1 MGVKYR
7 AEFQDINAVDWR
19 IDIDEAGYSGSV
31 NTFTVA
37 APGFTATWE
46 GDGAKV
52 GESPIRASKAVVHW
66 LVKNSTEETFLDT
79 LATSSELKYTILIY
93 QGITPTLW
101 WLGTVLPDLCVFE
114 NRYYPYAFDLT
125 ATDGLGRLEDF
136 DFTYATNIS
145 NTDTPTLGTILT
157 EALKPNKLDTFY
169 GASDVYLRTSLEYYE
184 SSMGTVARSPLE
196 VIRARRGAFLKNYDK
211 ADHSGLWEPIT
222 CKEALEKV
230 LRSLALRIEFSR
242 GSYRIYQHQNYRAS
256 TYTEYRYT
264 KTGINVS
271 GYSTSATINTR
282 SGGTWQSSDLK
293 LTSGATYTYFPALK
307 TATVSAE
314 RRRMF
319 EVTQATFQ
327 TGTKSVFMGDIDT
340 TIPWRIT
347 GKVWVESTKAVSR
360 LSITIGRYNSAT
372 GQFTHFVRL
381 TEDKTTNQAYEEPG
395 TVKWVQIT
403 IPTSSRVGY
412 NFGYNIPA
420 AFSEAVNGKVLVDVD
435 VKIPATAT
443 NLGSDIRIYIVAEDY
458 ARAYAYGSPTGATS
472 PGTWADIK
480 WQGSLAFEGM
490 ADTANQE
497 WTDTVEY
504 VATNTSQT
512 DNSASVKIDGA
523 LMDGNKQYIEGVE
536 IYNATSSEWQ
546 AGSAWKPYSG
556 YSGSNN
562 ALAQLTANYIMAHHW
577 KPCKVLRGE
586 FRDLTGFLFDFVNA
600 VTHDG
605 ETFISNGGTFTAN
618 DARWNG
624 EWLKYQ
630 WDDTVFSTAVKLPS
644 KRDTVGTTL
653 KDIASLKQ
661 RQSDLGQLVG
671 GVVSRWTDGVLNQG
685 GGDIG
690 TPTGGDIW
698 RPVVVYNTID
708 GFKAS
713 LQRVL
718 VAGETIKNLT
728 ANATLDSAVRQV
740 YAAADSAGID
750 ITLPDASTFPK
761 FEQLIVMKT
770 DSTSNTV
777 KIIAATGDTINGV
790 GSHTTSTQ
798 YAGWKL
804 VATGNNTWLILP

>member
-7 AEFQDINAVDWR
+7 AQFQDINAVDWR
-19 IDIDEAGYSGSV
+19 IDIDEAGYSGSI

-37 APGFTATWE
+37 TPGFTATWE
-46 GDGAKV
+46 GDGARV

-66 LVKNSTEETFLDT
+66 LVRNSTEESFLET

-136 DFTYATNIS
+136 DFTYATNTA
-145 NTDTPTLGTILT
+145 NTDTPTLGTIVT
-157 EALKPNKLDTFY
+157 EALKANKLDTYY
-169 GASDVYLRTSLEYYE
+169 GANDVYLRCSTEFYE
-184 SSMGTVARSPLE
+184 ASMGTITRDPLE
-196 VIRARRGAFLKNYDK
+196 LIRARRGAFLKNYDK
-211 ADHSGLWEPIT
+211 ADHSGLWEAIT

-242 GSYRIYQHQNYRAS
+242 GSYRIYQHQNYRSS
-256 TYTEYRYT
+256 TYTEKQYT
-264 KTGINVS
+264 KTGIVTL
-271 GYSTSATINTR
+271 GYKADATINTR
-282 SGGTWQSSDLK
+282 NGATWQTSDLK

-319 EVTQATFQ
+319 ELTQATFQ
-327 TGTKSVFMGDIDT
+327 TGTKSLNMGDIDT

-360 LSITIGRYNSAT
+360 VLIRIYRYNTS
-372 GQFTHFVRL
+372 
-381 TEDKTTNQAYEEPG
+381 TNKVTDMVLLEENKSTNDAYEEPG
-395 TVKWVQIT
+395 AVKWVNFSTPKSVIT
-403 IPTSSRVGY
+403 DYG
-412 NFGYNIPA
+412 FGYNIPA
-420 AFSEAVNGKVLVDVD
+420 AFSEAVNGKVSVDVD
-435 VKIPATAT
+435 VRIPPTAT
-443 NLGSDIRIYIVAEDY
+443 NLGSDIRITLLVQDY
-458 ARAYAYGSPTGATS
+458 ARAYAYGKQTTEPL
-472 PGTWADIK
+472 PGDWADIK

-504 VATNTSQT
+504 TATNTSQT

-536 IYNATSSEWQ
+536 IYNGTSSAWQ

-586 FRDLTGFLFDFVNA
+586 FRDMPGFLFDTVNA
-600 VTHDG
+600 VVHDG
-605 ETFISNGGTFTAN
+605 EVFISNGCTFTAN
-618 DARWNG
+618 NARWSG

-671 GVVSRWTDGVLNQG
+671 GVVSRWTDGILNQG

-690 TPTGGDIW
+690 TPTGGDVW
-698 RPVVVYNTID
+698 RPVVIYNTTD

-718 VAGETIKNLT
+718 VAGETIKTLT
-728 ANATLDSAVRQV
+728 ANTTIDNAARFV
-740 YAAADSAGID
+740 YVAADSGNVN
-750 ITLPDASTFPK
+750 ITLPDASTFPRY
-761 FEQLIVMKT
+761 ERLVIIKT
-770 DSTSNTV
+770 DNTANTV
-777 KIIAATGDTINGV
+777 TITAATGDNINGA
-790 GSHTTSTQ
+790 GNKQTTTQ
-798 YAGWKL
+798 YEGWTL
-804 VATGNNTWLILP
+804 IAFDNNTWLIQP